1 MARTSKDKK
10 EEKTEVRKKGEGAYS
25 EVQISLRGKT
35 EPVEKRRGGERRRRK
50 VKSKRERGKEGQ
62 KKGKK

>member
-1 MARTSKDKK
+1 MARTSKGKK

-62 KKGKK
+62 RKGKK